1 MPALSVSN
9 PHYRVVFCASRA
21 WLSEPF
27 RKGDVLLIALGGK
40 AQSAIKQ
47 LVQQSQQFHLA
58 INFDR
63 AAHDALALQE
73 SPEMPLGESNCPA
86 QVGKGDPLGAR
97 RSPSTLSLGIFGPP
111 SASWPAREAD

>member
-9 PHYRVVFCASRA
+9 PHYRVVFYASRA

-86 QVGKGDPLGAR
+86 QVGKGDPLGGA
-97 RSPSTLSLGIFGPP
+97 TLTEHIVTRHFWTSK
-111 SASWPAREAD
+111 RELAGKGS